1 MGNRWQSPDRRDFLK
16 ASLAGGALLSVPA
29 ARAGSG
35 LPGAALATTTH
46 GKVRGTVEFETN
58 VFRGIR
64 YGADT
69 AKHRFQPP
77 VPPQPW
83 ARIVDAMTYG
93 PASPQGNAN
102 EKPQSE
108 DCLFLNVWTPGLR
121 DGAKRPVMV
130 YIHGGAY
137 SNGSG
142 SSPLYDGGRLARR
155 GDVVVVTLNHRLNAF
170 GYLYLKPYGEPFLD
184 SGNAG
189 QLDLVLAL
197 EWVRDNIAEFG
208 GDPSRVMVFG
218 QSGGGA
224 KIATLMAMPRA
235 KGLFHRAATMSGQ
248 QVTASGPLHAEA
260 RTDAFLAGLKLGKND
275 IPKLLDLP
283 TESLVAALKATDPII
298 GSGGVYMGPVLDERT
313 LTRHPFY
320 PDAPALSSNVPMIIG
335 NTHDETRLLI
345 GGQDPSAFSLSWDQL
360 PPRLATAMRVDIDP
374 SLVVAEYRRLYPKY
388 SASDVFFSATTA
400 ARSWRGAIIEA
411 ELRAEAGTPVFAYE
425 LDWPSPI
432 DAGKWRAPHTLDIPL
447 VFDNVDVPGALSG
460 NGDGARAMANQICE
474 AFIAFARSGYPNC
487 SAIPKWTPYTLPNRE
502 TMLFDLP
509 SRMANDPRG
518 DERRLFAKV
527 PYIQQG
533 T

>member
-1 MGNRWQSPDRRDFLK
+1 MLQP
-16 ASLAGGALLSVPA
+16 
-29 ARAGSG
+29 ARAASG
-35 LPGAALATTTH
+35 LPGVALATTMH
-46 GKVRGTVEFETN
+46 GKVRGTVEFGTN

-69 AKHRFQPP
+69 STRRFRPP
-77 VPPQPW
+77 SPPEPW
-83 ARIVDAMTYG
+83 SGVLDAMTYG
-93 PASPQGNAN
+93 PASPQGNVN

-108 DCLFLNVWTPGLR
+108 DCLFLNVWTPALR
-121 DGAKRPVMV
+121 DGGKRPVMV

-142 SSPLYDGGRLARR
+142 SNPLYDGGRLARR
-155 GDVVVVTLNHRLNAF
+155 GHVVVVTLNHRLNVF
-170 GYLYLKPYGEPFLD
+170 GYLYLKPHGEPFLD

-208 GDPSRVMVFG
+208 GDPSRVMLFG

-235 KGLFHRAATMSGQ
+235 EGLFHRAATMSGQ

-260 RTDAFLAGLKLGKND
+260 RTEAFLAGLGLARND
-275 IPKLLDLP
+275 IPKLLEAP
-283 TESLVAALKATDPII
+283 SEKLVAALKATDPVI
-298 GSGGVYMGPVLDERT
+298 GRGGVYMGPVLDGRT
-313 LTRHPFY
+313 LVRHPFY
-320 PDAPALSSNVPMIIG
+320 PDAPALSAGVPMIIG
-335 NTHDETRLLI
+335 NTRDETRLLI

-360 PPRLATAMRVDIDP
+360 PARLASAMRVDIDP
-374 SLVVAEYRRLYPKY
+374 ALVVAEYRRLYPKY
-388 SASDVFFSATTA
+388 AASDVFFSATTA

-411 ELRAEAGTPVFAYE
+411 ELRAEAGAPVFAYE
-425 LDWPSPI
+425 LDWPSPV
-432 DAGKWRAPHTLDIPL
+432 DGGKWRAPHTLDIPL

-460 NGDGARAMANQICE
+460 NGDGAHAMADKMCE
-474 AFIAFARSGYPNC
+474 AFMAFARSGDPNC
-487 SAIPKWTPYTLPNRE
+487 SAIPKWMPYALPDRK

-518 DERRLFAKV
+518 EERKLFAKV
-527 PYIQQG
+527 PFVQQG